1 MFVSAASA
9 ILKASFLRCR
19 YSGLIYARLIQTPNL
34 VERNRSFQAVIPRP
48 VKQP

>member
-34 VERNRSFQAVIPRP
+34 VEQCTFNATGNSHVID
-48 VKQP
+48 VI